1 MGMAVT
7 MWLDF
12 AFTDSNII
20 YKIVTGL
27 IAITFG
33 SSIAYSRLFL
43 GVHSIDQVI
52 YGASLG
58 IWSAFTL

>member
-20 YKIVTGL
+20 YKIVTGV

-33 SSIAYSRLFL
+33 STVAYIRLFL
-43 GVHSIDQVI
+43 GVHSID
-52 YGASLG
+52 
-58 IWSAFTL
+58 